1 MKNNKLMKLFLSF
14 LMVLTI
20 SCTNANLITEVTLD
34 NYDSQVEFFNQN
46 QNKNEDGEK
55 SPLINYINE

>member
-20 SCTNANLITEVTLD
+20 SCTNANLITWLTSD
-34 NYDSQVEFFNQN
+34 NYDSQVELF
-46 QNKNEDGEK
+46 NEDGEK
-55 SPLINYINE
+55 SPFIDYINE

>member
-20 SCTNANLITEVTLD
+20 SCTNANLFTELALG
-34 NYDSQVEFFNQN
+34 NYDSQVELF
-46 QNKNEDGEK
+46 NEDEDGDS
-55 SPLINYINE
+55 SPFFDVRYK

>member
-20 SCTNANLITEVTLD
+20 SCTNANLFTELALG
-34 NYDSQVEFFNQN
+34 NYDSQVELF
-46 QNKNEDGEK
+46 NEDGEK
-55 SPLINYINE
+55 SPFIDYINE